1 MAEELAGFKHR
12 FVAGSGQEGAT
23 LLLLHGTGG
32 NENDLLPLGREL
44 LPRANL
50 LSPRGSVLEHGMPR
64 FFRGLAE
71 GVFDEEDLKFRTEEL
86 AGFVEEASGRY
97 DFDPDKLFAVGFSN
111 GANIAASLLLM
122 RPDLLRGAVL
132 LRPMVPFEP
141 EGLPDLSGVRI
152 FVGAGE
158 LDQMVP
164 KENTERLVELLRDA
178 GAEIQ
183 VRWQPTGHGL
193 MREEVEEAKRWL
205 SQAVYDE
212 TAGIW

>member
-32 NENDLLPLGREL
+32 SEHDLLPLGREL
-44 LPRANL
+44 LPGADL
-50 LSPRGSVLEHGMPR
+50 LSPRGKVLEHGMRR
-64 FFRGLAE
+64 FFCRLAE
-71 GVFDEEDLKFRTEEL
+71 GVFDEEDLTFRTEDL
-86 AGFVEEASGRY
+86 AGFVEEASKKYRLELG
-97 DFDPDKLFAVGFSN
+97 KLFAVGFSN
-111 GANIAASLLLM
+111 GANIAASLLLS

-141 EGLPDLSGVRI
+141 EALPDLSGVRV

-158 LDQMVP
+158 LDHMVP
-164 KENTERLVELLRDA
+164 RENTDRLLELLEDA

-183 VRWQPTGHGL
+183 ARWQRTGHGL
-193 MREEVEEAKRWL
+193 AREEVDEAKRWL
-205 SQAVYDE
+205 SHAVHGE
-212 TAGIW
+212 TTSIG

>member
-1 MAEELAGFKHR
+1 MMAEELAGFKHR

-44 LPRANL
+44 LPGANL
-50 LSPRGSVLEHGMPR
+50 LSPRGKVLEHGMPR
-64 FFRGLAE
+64 FFRRLAE

-86 AGFVEEASGRY
+86 AGFVKEASGRY

-122 RPDLLRGAVL
+122 RPNLLRGAVL

-141 EGLPDLSGVRI
+141 EALPDLSGVRI
-152 FVGAGE
+152 FVAAGE
-158 LDQMVP
+158 MDDGAQGEYRAPRRASQGLGRRDPSQVAADRARP
-164 KENTERLVELLRDA
+164 NEERGR
-178 GAEIQ
+178 G
-183 VRWQPTGHGL
+183 G
-193 MREEVEEAKRWL
+193 
-205 SQAVYDE
+205 QAV
-212 TAGIW
+212 ALSGGV